1 MNNNTDGKTCYI
13 CKSFK
18 PLADFYKSSESK
30 DGHKYQCKNCQRI
43 EHNKRYNEK
52 KNYILA
58 KSKEWRKNNPE
69 KMKEYWKKS
78 SVKRKD
84 YFKQYRIKNKDKRS
98 LYNKNLEATNL
109 DYKIGQRLRHR
120 LYNALKS
127 KGIKKLHKT
136 MDLLGCDIEAFK
148 SHLQSQFKNGMTWE
162 NYGKWH
168 IDHINP
174 CINFDLEKSEN
185 QKLCFHYTNMQPLWA
200 TDNLHKWKN

>member
-18 PLADFYKSSESK
+18 PFTDFYKSSESK
-30 DGHKYQCKNCQRI
+30 DGHKYQCKKCQKI
-43 EHNKRYNEK
+43 ERNKRYNEK
-52 KNYILA
+52 KNYILS
-58 KSKEWRKNNPE
+58 KNKEWRKNNPE
-69 KMKEYWKKS
+69 KIREYWKKS

-84 YFKQYRIKNKDKRS
+84 YFKQYRIKNRDKRS

-127 KGIKKLHKT
+127 KGIKKLYKT
-136 MDLLGCDIEAFK
+136 MDLLDCNMEEFK

-168 IDHINP
+168 IDHIKP
-174 CINFDLEKSEN
+174 CTNFNLKNTDD